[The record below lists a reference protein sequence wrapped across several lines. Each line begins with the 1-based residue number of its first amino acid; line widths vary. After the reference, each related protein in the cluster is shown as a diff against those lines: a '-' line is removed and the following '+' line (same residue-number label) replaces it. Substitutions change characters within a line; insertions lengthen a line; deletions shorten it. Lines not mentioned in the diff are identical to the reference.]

1 MNTKLVVTN
10 YITVNIDI
18 GSLMFFPALR
28 RGSAATC
35 LLVLRV
41 RIPTRAWMS
50 VFCVLSGRGLCVGLI
65 ARPDDSYRLS
75 CVWGWSWSLDWPI
88 RGFCAARGKKSTFC
102 MHSQISINRNW
113 IHPTSF

>member
-1 MNTKLVVTN
+1 MFVVGNAGVSFTDLLTIAYSRPCTLIQCSGMNTKLVVTN

-75 CVWGWSWSLDWPI
+75 CV
-88 RGFCAARGKKSTFC
+88 
-102 MHSQISINRNW
+102 
-113 IHPTSF
+113 